1 MQKVTVNDI
10 VGLERYE
17 RIRDQVR
24 HNVIT
29 LKNVRRVGVGNSI
42 TFVFENQETVKFQIQ
57 EILRAEHI
65 TDLDQTR
72 SEIDV
77 YNELLPD
84 DGELS
89 ATMLIEITEQAQIR
103 PQLVSLIGIDKAVS
117 LHIGKQFIIPAV
129 FEAGRSKE
137 DNLSAVQYVRFA
149 FSPEAK
155 AAFHDERQEAAI
167 VIDHPHYQAR
177 TVLQPETRQALATEL

>member
-1 MQKVTVNDI
+1 MQQVTLNDI

-24 HNVIT
+24 HDVIA
-29 LKNVRRVGVGNSI
+29 LKNLRRVGVGDCI
-42 TFVFENQETVKFQIQ
+42 TFVFENRETVRFQIQ
-57 EILRAEHI
+57 EMLRAEHI

-72 SEIDV
+72 FEIDV
-77 YNELLPD
+77 YNEMIPN

-89 ATMLIEITEQAQIR
+89 ATMLIEITEQEQIR
-103 PQLVSLIGIDKAVS
+103 PRLVSLIGVDKAVS
-117 LHIGKQFIIPAV
+117 LHIGRQFIIPAV

-137 DNLSAVQYVRFA
+137 DNLSAVQYVRFV

-155 AAFHDERQEAAI
+155 AAFRDERQEAAI
-167 VIDHPHYQAR
+167 EIAHPRYQAR
-177 TVLQPETRQALATEL
+177 TVLRPETRRALAAEL

>member
-24 HNVIT
+24 HNVIA
-29 LKNVRRVGVGNSI
+29 LKNIRRVGVGDII

-57 EILRAEHI
+57 EMLRAEHI

-77 YNELLPD
+77 YNELLPN

-103 PQLVSLIGIDKAVS
+103 PQLVRLIGIDKAVS
-117 LHIGKQFIIPAV
+117 LHIGTQFIIPAV

-155 AAFHDERQEAAI
+155 AAFHDEHQEAKI
-167 VIDHPHYQAR
+167 VIDHPHYQAQ
-177 TVLQPETRQALATEL
+177 TVLQPETRQALTSEL